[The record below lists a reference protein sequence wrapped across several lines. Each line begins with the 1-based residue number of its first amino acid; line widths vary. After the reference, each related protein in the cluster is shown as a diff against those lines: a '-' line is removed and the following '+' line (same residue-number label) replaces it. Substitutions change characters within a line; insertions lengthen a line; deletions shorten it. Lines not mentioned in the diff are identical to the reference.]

1 MSGVVEIIYMAA
13 SVLFILGIKRLSSPK
28 TARSGNMLGAV
39 GMLLAIVAT
48 LLVTDVV
55 SWWGILL
62 GAAIG
67 TVIGLLFAYRVQ
79 MTAMPQ
85 MVALLNGFGGG
96 ASTLVAGVEYLRLS
110 GESHP
115 FDVIIIA
122 VSILIGAVT
131 FSGSMVAWAKLQE
144 LMSGRPVTF
153 PLQKTVNA
161 VLLVLV
167 ALLAVDLAYLG
178 GTNEPS
184 LVAGLIGGGTGVII
198 AIAVLALILG
208 VLVVIPI
215 GGADMPVVISL
226 LNSYS
231 GIAACATGFVL
242 RNNMLIIAG
251 ALVGASGIILTRI
264 MCQAMNRSLANVLFG
279 AFGGGDRASAG
290 DASVAV
296 AGSVKEFSPEDAA
309 LAMSYAQQVVIVPGY
324 GMAVAQSQHGVKE
337 LADVLTRKGVS
348 VKFAVHPVAGRMPGH
363 MNVLLAEAGVDYDRL
378 KEMDDINPEMSH
390 TDVALVIGANDVV
403 NPAAKTDRSS
413 PLWGMPIINV
423 DECRTV
429 IVMKRSMRPGFAG
442 VENPLFYLDNTRM
455 LFGDAKET
463 VAKLVREVTAA

>member
-1 MSGVVEIIYMAA
+1 MNAFVELLYIAGA
-13 SVLFILGIKRLSSPK
+13 VLFILGIKRLSSPR
-28 TARSGNMLGAV
+28 TARSGNLLGAI
-39 GMLLAIVAT
+39 GMLLAIVGT
-48 LLVTDVV
+48 LLVADIV

-67 TVIGLLFAYRVQ
+67 TIAGVILAYMVQ

-85 MVALLNGFGGG
+85 MVAMLNGFGGG
-96 ASTLVAGVEYLRLS
+96 ASMIVGGVEYTRLT
-110 GESHP
+110 GHATAV
-115 FDVIIIA
+115 DVVIIA
-122 VSILIGAVT
+122 ASVLVGAVT

-144 LMSGRPVTF
+144 VMTGRPITY
-153 PLQKTVNA
+153 PLQKTINA
-161 VLLVLV
+161 VLVILIV
-167 ALLAVDLAYLG
+167 LLAADLVFVTTAGGASLGAELLG
-178 GTNEPS
+178 GGMNVLLAIGALS
-184 LVAGLIGGGTGVII
+184 LV
-198 AIAVLALILG
+198 LG
-208 VLVVIPI
+208 VLLVIPI

-264 MCQAMNRSLANVLFG
+264 MCQAMNRSLAHVLFG
-279 AFGGGDRASAG
+279 AFGGGDSAATG
-290 DASVAV
+290 AGAAV
-296 AGSVKEFSPEDAA
+296 TGSVKEFSPEDAA

-324 GMAVAQSQHGVKE
+324 GMAVAQAQLGVKD
-337 LADVLTRKGVS
+337 LAEILAKKGVS
-348 VKFAVHPVAGRMPGH
+348 VKFAVHPVAGRLPGH
-363 MNVLLAEAGVDYDRL
+363 LNVLLAEAGVDYDLL
-378 KEMDDINPEMSH
+378 KEMEAINPEMPH

-442 VENPLFYLDNTRM
+442 VDNPLFFLDNTRM
-455 LFGDAKET
+455 LFGDAKDT
-463 VAKLVREVTAA
+463 VAKLVQEVKAT

>member
-1 MSGVVEIIYMAA
+1 MSGIVEIIYIVAA
-13 SVLFILGIKRLSSPK
+13 VLFILGIKRLGSPK
-28 TARSGNMLGAV
+28 TARSGNMFGAA
-39 GMLLAIVAT
+39 GMLLAIIAT
-48 LLVTDVV
+48 LIAAHIV
-55 SWWGILL
+55 SWWGVIVGVGIGSIAGVIL
-62 GAAIG
+62 AY
-67 TVIGLLFAYRVQ
+67 TVK

-85 MVALLNGFGGG
+85 MVAVLNGFGGA
-96 ASTLVAGVEYLRLS
+96 ASALVAGAEYLRLT
-110 GESHP
+110 GDSHP
-115 FDVIIIA
+115 FDIVIIV
-122 VSILIGAVT
+122 VSILIGGLT
-131 FSGSMVAWAKLQE
+131 FSGSMIAWAKLQE
-144 LMSGRPVTF
+144 VMTGRPITY
-153 PLQKTVNA
+153 PLQKTVNL
-161 VLLVLV
+161 VLLLLVL
-167 ALLAVDLAYLG
+167 LLTVDLAYLG
-178 GTNEPS
+178 ATNEPS
-184 LVAGLIGGGTGVII
+184 IVAGLLGGGTGVII
-198 AIAVLALILG
+198 AVAVIALILG

-279 AFGGGDRASAG
+279 AFGGGDSTAG
-290 DASVAV
+290 GEGMAV
-296 AGSVKEFSPEDAA
+296 TGSVKEFSAEDAA

-324 GMAVAQSQHGVKE
+324 GMAVAQAQHGVKE
-337 LADVLTRKGVS
+337 LAEILAEKGVA

-363 MNVLLAEAGVDYDRL
+363 MNVLLAEAGVDYDKL
-378 KEMDDINPEMSH
+378 KEMEDINPEMGH
-390 TDVALVIGANDVV
+390 TDVALIIGANDVV

-442 VENPLFYLDNTRM
+442 VENPLFFLDNTRM
-455 LFGDAKET
+455 LFGDAKDT
-463 VAKLVREVTAA
+463 VAKLVQEVKAT

>member
-1 MSGVVEIIYMAA
+1 MNAFVELLYMAGG
-13 SVLFILGIKRLSSPK
+13 VLFILGIKRLSSPR
-28 TARSGNMLGAV
+28 TARSGNLLGAI
-39 GMLLAIVAT
+39 GMLLAIVGT
-48 LLVTDVV
+48 LLVADIV
-55 SWWGILL
+55 SWWGILI

-67 TVIGLLFAYRVQ
+67 TAGGLMLAYMVQ

-85 MVALLNGFGGG
+85 MVAMLNGFGGG
-96 ASTLVAGVEYLRLS
+96 ASLIVGGVEYTRLTQ
-110 GESHP
+110 HTTAI
-115 FDVIIIA
+115 DIVIIA
-122 VSILIGAVT
+122 ASVLIGSVT

-144 LMSGRPVTF
+144 VMTGKPITYR
-153 PLQKTVNA
+153 LQKTINA
-161 VLLVLV
+161 VIVILIV
-167 ALLAVDLAYLG
+167 LLAADLVFVSTGGGASLGADLLG
-178 GTNEPS
+178 GGMNV
-184 LVAGLIGGGTGVII
+184 LLAIG
-198 AIAVLALILG
+198 ALSLILG
-208 VLVVIPI
+208 VLLVIPI

-231 GIAACATGFVL
+231 GLAACATGFVL

-279 AFGGGDRASAG
+279 AFGGGDS
-290 DASVAV
+290 AV
-296 AGSVKEFSPEDAA
+296 AGAGAAVTGSVKEFSAEDAA

-324 GMAVAQSQHGVKE
+324 GMAVAQAQHGVKE
-337 LADVLTRKGVS
+337 LAEILTQKGVA

-378 KEMDDINPEMSH
+378 KEMDDINPEMAH
-390 TDVALVIGANDVV
+390 TDVALIIGANDVV

-442 VENPLFYLDNTRM
+442 VENPLFFLDNTRM

-463 VAKLVREVTAA
+463 VAKLVQEVKAT